1 MENSP
6 NDGLEKVTDTIK
18 SDDLYWESGDD
29 KGDEKPKVG
38 LPSRPSPMKKT
49 ITRNVGNTQRR
60 RFR

>member
-1 MENSP
+1 M
-6 NDGLEKVTDTIK
+6 DTIK
-18 SDDLYWESGDD
+18 NDDLYWESGDD